1 MEKSINFNNEK
12 INKKTFY
19 NNKKQF
25 DIQQIDTN
33 KILISEPEPYG
44 KKNVIKYIIGYNDNV
59 IRPLRILLPKMIGY
73 IKYFDDDKKTMSFV
87 VVDDAELL
95 IKYTEIWNKIRDLIN
110 KKFDSEPVYNNK
122 YINTKVKLCNN
133 NIKTS
138 FHDENNI
145 REVPKENCAYKCLSL
160 ISLDSVVQTS
170 KKYYPQTI
178 LEECKYKLTNKRVKN
193 LIISN
198 FDSSSKSDTESDN
211 NMI

>member
-12 INKKTFY
+12 INKKAFY

-44 KKNVIKYIIGYNDNV
+44 KKNAIKYIIGYNDNV

-73 IKYFDDDKKTMSFV
+73 IKYFEDDKKTMSS
-87 VVDDAELL
+87 VVDDAELF

-122 YINTKVKLCNN
+122 YINTKVKLYNN
-133 NIKTS
+133 DIKTN
-138 FHDENNI
+138 FHVENNI
-145 REVPKENCAYKCLSL
+145 REVPKENCAYKCSSL
-160 ISLDSVVQTS
+160 IYLDSVIQTN
-170 KKYYPQTI
+170 KKYYPQTF
-178 LEECKYKLTNKRVKN
+178 LEECKYKFTNKKVKN

-198 FDSSSKSDTESDN
+198 FDSSSESDTESDN